1 MQGVSILKL
10 LKLTI
15 LSSLFFLSSYKILYA
30 EMSSLGV
37 LEVGEVSYAVGVN
50 SDGSIIVGSADT
62 SAGRRAF
69 KYVDGTMTNL
79 GTLTGG
85 SEISTAND
93 VSSDGSVIV
102 GYSDSTD
109 GKRAYKY
116 VDGTMTSLGILA
128 GGSSISLAYAVSS
141 DGSVIVG

>member
-1 MQGVSILKL
+1 
-10 LKLTI
+10 
-15 LSSLFFLSSYKILYA
+15 
-30 EMSSLGV
+30 MSSLGV
-37 LEVGEVSYAVGVN
+37 LEVGENSYAAGVN
-50 SDGSIIVGSADT
+50 SDGSIIVGSAYT

-69 KYVDGTMTNL
+69 KYVDGTMTKL

-85 SEISTAND
+85 SELSTAND

-116 VDGTMTSLGILA
+116 VDGTMTSLGIL
-128 GGSSISLAYAVSS
+128 
-141 DGSVIVG
+141 

>member
-69 KYVDGTMTNL
+69 KYVDGTMT
-79 GTLTGG
+79 
-85 SEISTAND
+85 
-93 VSSDGSVIV
+93 
-102 GYSDSTD
+102 
-109 GKRAYKY
+109 
-116 VDGTMTSLGILA
+116 SLGVLP
-128 GGSSISLAYAVSS
+128 GRSEERPEGKKCK
-141 DGSVIVG
+141 

>member
-15 LSSLFFLSSYKILYA
+15 LSSLFFLSSYKISYA

-37 LEVGEVSYAVGVN
+37 LEVGEVSYAAGVN
-50 SDGSIIVGSADT
+50 SDGSIIVGNAYT

-85 SEISTAND
+85 SHSPAYDVRGDRAVMLGYCGGTA
-93 VSSDGSVIV
+93 
-102 GYSDSTD
+102 

-116 VDGTMTSLGILA
+116 SHGKDPAHA
-128 GGSSISLAYAVSS
+128 G
-141 DGSVIVG
+141 

>member
-1 MQGVSILKL
+1 MQGVSILRL

-15 LSSLFFLSSYKILYA
+15 LSSLFFLSSYKISYA

-37 LEVGEVSYAVGVN
+37 LEVGENSYAAGVN

-85 SEISTAND
+85 SEISTANG

-102 GYSDSTD
+102 GYSASTD
-109 GKRAYKY
+109 GNRA
-116 VDGTMTSLGILA
+116 
-128 GGSSISLAYAVSS
+128 
-141 DGSVIVG
+141 